1 MSVTD
6 TIRFL
11 LNGQERTVDGV
22 DPTTTV
28 LDYLRTHERLCGTKE
43 GCAEGDCGAC
53 TVVLSEPDDNGVM
66 SYRAINSCIRFLPT
80 IDGKHLI
87 TVEGLKDADGALH
100 PVQRAMVEA
109 HASQCGFCT
118 PGFVM
123 SLFALWHAE
132 KAPQREDVLQALA
145 GNLCRCTGYRPILDA
160 AMGMYAGP
168 AEDKFDRDYS
178 TFGRLR
184 RLARITGL
192 RYAGHGKEL
201 FAPRSLA
208 DLADILRRY
217 PEADLLAGGT
227 DFGLFVTKQHRE
239 FARVVWL
246 GDIAELRRISAT
258 DTHVEIGAG
267 VTWTDALPV
276 LDQHWPS
283 FGELVRR
290 FASPPIRNSAT
301 VGGNIANASPIGDGP
316 PPLIAL
322 GATVTLLG
330 ADGEREMPLEEF
342 FLDYR
347 RTALRRG
354 EIVARVR
361 IPLPTAGLEFAVYK
375 LSKRIDQ
382 DISAVCAAFALRI
395 AGGIVTDARIA
406 FGGMAATP
414 KRARLA
420 EAALIDRP
428 WTLATANAAAAAL
441 DRDFTPLDDFRAS
454 AAYRRITAQN
464 LLRRFCLE
472 TTGAAQDS
480 RIAYG

>member
-1 MSVTD
+1 VTD

-11 LNGQERTVDGV
+11 LNGQERAVDGL

-28 LDYLRTHERLCGTKE
+28 LEYLRGHERLCGTKE

-53 TVVLSEPDDNGVM
+53 TVVLSEPDEHGVL
-66 SYRAINSCIRFLPT
+66 SYRAVNSCIRFLPT
-80 IDGKHLI
+80 IDGRHLI

-109 HASQCGFCT
+109 HGSQCGFCT

-123 SLFALWHAE
+123 SLFALWHTQ
-132 KAPQREDVLQALA
+132 KAPQPEDVLQALA

-160 AMGMYAGP
+160 AKGMYAGP

-184 RLARITGL
+184 RLARLTGL
-192 RYAGHGKEL
+192 RYAGRGKEFL
-201 FAPRSLA
+201 APRSL
-208 DLADILRRY
+208 DELADILRRH
-217 PEADLLAGGT
+217 PDASLLSGGT
-227 DFGLFVTKQHRE
+227 DFGLFVTKEHRD

-246 GDIAELRRISAT
+246 GEISELRRISIT
-258 DTHVEIGAG
+258 ETHVEIGSG

-276 LDQHWPS
+276 LDQYWPS

-301 VGGNIANASPIGDGP
+301 VGGNVANASPIGDGP

-330 ADGEREMPLEEF
+330 GDGEREMPIEEF

-347 RTALRRG
+347 KTALRRG

-361 IPLPTAGLEFAVYK
+361 LPLPAPGLEFAVYK
-375 LSKRIDQ
+375 LSKRLDQ

-395 AGGIVTDARIA
+395 TGGLVTDARIA
-406 FGGMAATP
+406 LGGMAATP

-441 DRDFTPLDDFRAS
+441 GRDFAPIDDFRAS
-454 AAYRRITAQN
+454 AAYRQLTAQN

-472 TTGAAQDS
+472 TTGAAQDA